1 MRLRASVL
9 SAGLFLIACSAA
21 CAVFAQTADF
31 QQDRTPIAVLNGP
44 WRFHAGDDP
53 SFANPAFDDSA
64 WSLLTADKGW
74 SQQGYPGYGGVA
86 WYRLAITLPE
96 NHGPL
101 ALYIPNVDVSCQ
113 VFANGRLIGQ
123 KGGLPPHPHWIVHSR
138 LLFPIPD
145 DLASSPRLFLAIR
158 VWAPPEFAARLDGGL
173 NHAPRIGDAHA
184 IAQLRALGGYELY
197 WKSSY
202 LVLELFANSI
212 GALASLIMFALRR
225 KEREYLWFGIYLS
238 IWTCY
243 DLTAIATI
251 FRPVSF
257 YLFNETIILLVAL
270 GFYSGVE
277 FYTAMCRQGRGW
289 LYRAAVFF
297 VLAVL
302 CLSQLSGLLPQ
313 YNFSILYGWAYSGV
327 WTCVAAMVY
336 RAWRA
341 GSKDGRL
348 LMLPATIATIP
359 SVLHAVIVTPPFAHQ
374 VWALAIEHFFDHAI
388 RWPFPYD
395 FGSFIGDFTNLLVL
409 FVVINRFAR
418 SRRDEERLESELEAA
433 RAVQQVLIPDEVP
446 TIPGFQVHAVYNPA
460 SQVGGDFFQIV
471 ATQTGAALVVIGDV
485 SGKGMPAAMT
495 VSLLVGTFRTLAHY
509 TQSPAEIL
517 QAMNQRMLAR
527 SGGGF
532 TTCLVL
538 RADLGGSVIAA
549 NAGHLAP
556 YLAGREVSVD
566 VGLPLGLTAD
576 SRYIETRFHIN
587 PGDELT
593 LLTDGVLEARNPQG
607 ELFGFERTAAV
618 STEPIQN
625 IARAA
630 STFGQQDDVTVIR
643 LALEPPS
650 ISRPPAF
657 VLSSEPAPS

>member
-1 MRLRASVL
+1 MRLRAFAL
-9 SAGLFLIACSAA
+9 SAGLSVIACSA
-21 CAVFAQTADF
+21 FAQTVDF
-31 QQDRTPIAVLNGP
+31 QQARAPMDVLNGP

-53 SFANPAFDDSA
+53 SFANPAFDDSS
-64 WSLLTADKGW
+64 WSLLATDKGW
-74 SQQGYPGYGGVA
+74 SQQGYRGYGGVA
-86 WYRLAITLPE
+86 WYRLAITLPA

-123 KGGLPPHPHWIVHSR
+123 KGGLPPHPHWIFQSR

-158 VWAPPEFAARLDGGL
+158 VWAPPKFAARLAGGL

-184 IAQLRALGGYELY
+184 VAQLRALDGYELY
-197 WKSSY
+197 WKNSY
-202 LVLELFANSI
+202 LELELFANAI

-243 DLTAIATI
+243 GLTAISAI
-251 FRPVSF
+251 FRPF
-257 YLFNETIILLVAL
+257 PYYLFNETIILLVAL
-270 GFYSGVE
+270 GFYAGVE
-277 FYTAMCRQGRGW
+277 FYAAMCRQGRGW
-289 LYRAAVFF
+289 LYRAAVFS

-313 YNFSILYGWAYSGV
+313 FNFSILYAWAFSGV
-327 WTCVAAMVY
+327 WTSVAAMVY

-341 GSKDGRL
+341 GNKDGRL
-348 LMLPATIATIP
+348 LMLPAAIATFP
-359 SVLHAVIVTPPFAHQ
+359 SVLQAVIVTPPFVHQ
-374 VWALAIEHFFDHAI
+374 AWALAIQHFFDNAI

-395 FGSFIGDFTNLLVL
+395 LGSFIGDFTNLLVL

-418 SRRDEERLESELEAA
+418 SRSDEERLESELEAA
-433 RAVQQVLIPDEVP
+433 RAVQQVLIPDEVHAV
-446 TIPGFQVHAVYNPA
+446 PGFKLQAVYQPA

-471 ATQTGAALVVIGDV
+471 ATKTGAALVVIGDV

-509 TQSPAEIL
+509 TESPAEIL
-517 QAMNQRMLAR
+517 RAMNQRMLAR
-527 SGGGF
+527 SDGGF

-538 RADLGGSVIAA
+538 RADPDGSIIAA

-556 YLAGREVSVD
+556 YLGGRELSLD
-566 VGLPLGLTAD
+566 NGLPLGLSAD
-576 SRYIETRFHIN
+576 ARYIESRFHLN

-593 LLTDGVLEARNPQG
+593 LLTDGVLEARNAQG
-607 ELFGFERTAAV
+607 ELFGFDRTAAV
-618 STEPIQN
+618 STEPVQN

-630 STFGQQDDVTVIR
+630 SAFGQQDDITVVR
-643 LALEPPS
+643 LALEPASTSRSPV
-650 ISRPPAF
+650 ISF
-657 VLSSEPAPS
+657 SSEPARL

>member
-1 MRLRASVL
+1 MLRTSIMRLRAFILTAGIFTIAHTVLAQSVDL
-9 SAGLFLIACSAA
+9 
-21 CAVFAQTADF
+21 
-31 QQDRTPIAVLNGP
+31 QQARVPIAVLSGP
-44 WRFHAGDDP
+44 WRFHTGDDP
-53 SFANPAFDDSA
+53 SFANPTFDDSS

-74 SQQGYPGYGGVA
+74 SEQGYPGYGGVA
-86 WYRLAITLPE
+86 WYRLAVTLPAQ
-96 NHGPL
+96 HGPL
-101 ALYIPNVDVSCQ
+101 SIYIPNVDVSCE
-113 VFANGRLIGQ
+113 VYVNGRFVGQ
-123 KGGLPPHPHWIVHSR
+123 KGGLPPHPHWVTQYR

-145 DLASSPRLFLAIR
+145 DLVSSPRLLLAIR
-158 VWAPPEFAARLDGGL
+158 VWAPPRFSARLDGGL
-173 NHAPRIGDAHA
+173 YPAPRIGNATDIAH
-184 IAQLRALGGYELY
+184 LRALGGYKLY
-197 WKSSY
+197 WENSY

-238 IWTCY
+238 IWTLY
-243 DLTAIATI
+243 GLAAITSI
-251 FRPVSF
+251 YRPVSY
-257 YLFNETIILLVAL
+257 YLSNETIILLIAL
-270 GFYSGVE
+270 GFYTGVE
-277 FYTAMCRQGRGW
+277 FYSAMCRQRRGW

-302 CLSQLSGLLPQ
+302 CLSQLSGVLPQ
-313 YNFSILYGWAYSGV
+313 YNFSILYAWAYSGV

-336 RAWRA
+336 RAWRS
-341 GSKDGRL
+341 GNKDGRL
-348 LMLPATIATIP
+348 LMLPSAIAMIP
-359 SVLHAVIVTPPFAHQ
+359 SVLKAVVVTPPFAHQ
-374 VWALAIEHFFDHAI
+374 AWALATEHFLDNGI
-388 RWPFPYD
+388 RWPFSYD
-395 FGSFIGDFTNLLVL
+395 FGSFIGDFSNLLVL

-418 SRRDEERLESELEAA
+418 SRRDEERFESELEAA

-446 TIPGFQVHAVYNPA
+446 AIPGFQIQAVYQPA

-471 ATQTGAALVVIGDV
+471 AVKSGAALLVIGDV

-517 QAMNQRMLAR
+517 QAMNQRMLSR

-538 RADLGGSVIAA
+538 RADPGGAVIAA

-566 VGLPLGLTAD
+566 AGLPLGLTPD

-593 LLTDGVLEARNPQG
+593 LLTDGVLEARNAQH
-607 ELFGFERTAAV
+607 ELFGFERTAAI
-618 STEPIQN
+618 STQSVQN
-625 IARAA
+625 IAAA
-630 STFGQQDDVTVIR
+630 TYAFGQQDDVTVVRIAFSSG
-643 LALEPPS
+643 LAPATPS
-650 ISRPPAF
+650 FAPPAT
-657 VLSSEPAPS
+657 A